1 MDATPPMFEALPRR
15 KPGNRWLDTFLLAL
29 LLALPMTASAAS
41 WWCSWFPW
49 LCPGSATS
57 CGTPL
62 TEVTG
67 FGSNPGN
74 LKMCRYL
81 PAISARPLVVA
92 LHGCT
97 QQASAYDDE
106 TGLIKFADKHRFAL
120 LLPQQQQAN
129 NSSRCFNWFLSG
141 DNERDKG
148 EALSIRQMIDK
159 IKADASIA
167 SQKVYVTGLSAGGGM
182 TAVML
187 ATYPELFAGGAIIAG
202 IPYKCANDANE
213 ALLVEC
219 GVSLSGQLVP
229 MKDLAPGQ
237 WGSLVR
243 NASSHSG
250 PFPRVSIWQGTSDT
264 TVNPR
269 DQRELVDQ
277 WTNVLGIDQVPDT
290 EDAINGHAHKLYKD
304 GNGKALVET
313 VLVSGMAHQHP
324 GRSRQCGQPVR
335 KSGAIHLERRCLLH
349 LLHHKV
355 SGGSTCHNDLQK
367 NRPRAWSRPFWAART
382 RSAYTALAL
391 DSGRSLFGGC
401 VPVKKP
407 GPGGSFGP
415 ELWWRLR

>member
-1 MDATPPMFEALPRR
+1 MNATPPVYEALPRR
-15 KPGNRWLDTFLLAL
+15 KPGNRWLDTFLLTL
-29 LLALPMTASAAS
+29 LLALPMTASAAN

-49 LCPGSATS
+49 LCPDSATS
-57 CGTPL
+57 CGAPL

-74 LKMCRYL
+74 LKMCTYL
-81 PAISARPLVVA
+81 PANLGASRPLVVA

-97 QQASAYDDE
+97 QQASDYDD
-106 TGLIKFADKHRFAL
+106 GPGWIQFADKHRFAL

-129 NSSRCFNWFLSG
+129 NPSKCFNWFLPG

-167 SQKVYVTGLSAGGGM
+167 PQKVYVTGLSAGGAM

-187 ATYPELFAGGAIIAG
+187 AAYPELFAGGAIIAG
-202 IPYKCANDANE
+202 VPYKCANDANE
-213 ALLVEC
+213 ALSQC
-219 GVSLSGQLVP
+219 GVSVSGQLVP
-229 MKDLAPGQ
+229 TKDLTPAQ

-264 TVNPR
+264 TVNPQ

-290 EDAINGHAHKLYKD
+290 EDTINGHAHKLYKD
-304 GNGKALVET
+304 NSGKALVET
-313 VLVSGMAHQHP
+313 VLVSGMGHGTPVAP
-324 GRSRQCGQPVR
+324 GNADNQCGKAAPFILNV
-335 KSGAIHLERRCLLH
+335 GVC
-349 LLHHKV
+349 
-355 SGGSTCHNDLQK
+355 STFHIIKFWGLDL
-367 NRPRAWSRPFWAART
+367 P
-382 RSAYTALAL
+382 
-391 DSGRSLFGGC
+391 
-401 VPVKKP
+401 
-407 GPGGSFGP
+407 
-415 ELWWRLR
+415 